1 VARFLALLEL
11 YKEGV
16 LLFEQLSALGELHI
30 RWTGSD
36 EGEVAVTDEF
46 DAIYV
51 AEDEEGS
58 NIQDLPGVQMGELK
72 DE

>member
-1 VARFLALLEL
+1 
-11 YKEGV
+11 
-16 LLFEQLSALGELHI
+16 LHI

-36 EGEVAVTDEF
+36 EGEIWVTDEF

-58 NIQDLPGVQMGELK
+58 NVQGLPGVQMGELK
-72 DE
+72 ELKDE